1 MQSTERWAFQMTGL
15 KELSYNGSTIT
26 NLQRKFLGFCIKRS
40 KEEHKKVLLSYSAR
54 VSVTSSVGKPVRG
67 LN

>member
-1 MQSTERWAFQMTGL
+1 MIGL

-26 NLQRKFLGFCIKRS
+26 SLQGKFLGFCITKS
-40 KEEHKKVLLSYSAR
+40 KEEHKKILLSYSAR
-54 VSVTSSVGKPVRG
+54 VSVTSSVGKPIRG

>member
-1 MQSTERWAFQMTGL
+1 MIGL

-26 NLQRKFLGFCIKRS
+26 SLQGKFLGFCVKRS
-40 KEEHKKVLLSYSAR
+40 KEEHIKVLLSYSAS
-54 VSVTSSVGKPVRG
+54 VSVTNSAEKPIKG